1 MFNNVKIN
9 ERISWIGVNDRTT
22 HLFEAL
28 WPIPNGVAY
37 NTYLIQDEKTALLDT
52 MKLGFGKDF
61 QERVTETLGDRVLD
75 YLIIHHMEPD
85 HAGEIKSIVKKYP
98 NVKIVGNNK
107 TFKVL
112 ESYFGKMDNLMEVK
126 EGDVLDLGHHKLK
139 FVFMPWVHWPEV
151 MVSYDL
157 TEGILFSADAFGT
170 FGTLDG
176 GIFDD
181 EVLFDKYYEDDMRR
195 YYSNIVGK
203 YSSFVQ
209 KAFCKL
215 AGVNIRMICPLHG
228 PIWRTNVAKVLG
240 LYDKWSKMEA
250 DDAVVIIYGSMY
262 GNTAVM
268 ADYIARQLAEQG
280 IKDIRVYDASKTHIS
295 YLISEVWRCKGVI
308 LGSPAYNSCMF
319 PMIENLT
326 RELEHKGL
334 KNRYLGVFGTYS
346 WNGGGVRNLLN
357 FADNIKWEMVGQPA
371 EIEGSVM
378 DSKIALAK
386 ELALEMAQKIKSVSC
401 AECKCKN

>member
-9 ERISWIGVNDRTT
+9 DRISWLGVNDRTT
-22 HLFEAL
+22 HLFESL

-37 NTYLIQDEKTALLDT
+37 NTYLIQDEKTALMDT

-61 QERVTETLGDRVLD
+61 QERVTETLGGRELD
-75 YLIIHHMEPD
+75 YLVVHHMEPD

-126 EGDVLDLGHHKLK
+126 EGDILDLGHHKLK

-151 MVSYDL
+151 MVSYDI
-157 TEGILFSADAFGT
+157 TDGILFSADAFGT

-181 EVLFDKYYEDDMRR
+181 EILFDKYYEDDMRR

-203 YSSFVQ
+203 YSAFVQ

-215 AGVNIRMICPLHG
+215 AGVEIRIICPLHG
-228 PIWRTNVAKVLG
+228 PIWRTNVSKVLG

-268 ADYIARQLAEQG
+268 ADYIARVMAEQG
-280 IKDIRVYDASKTHIS
+280 VKDIRVYDASKTHIS
-295 YLISEVWRCKGVI
+295 YLISEIWRCKGVI

-319 PMIENLT
+319 PLIENLT

-334 KNRYLGVFGTYS
+334 KNRFLGIFGTYS
-346 WNGGGVRNLLN
+346 WNGGGVRNLLT
-357 FADNIKWEMVGQPA
+357 FADNIKWEMVGQAA
-371 EIEGSVM
+371 EIEGAVYEE
-378 DSKIALAK
+378 KIALAK
-386 ELALEMAQKIKSVSC
+386 ELGIEMAQKIKAVQC
-401 AECKCKN
+401 VNCKCKN

>member
-9 ERISWIGVNDRTT
+9 DRISWLGVNDRTT
-22 HLFEAL
+22 HLFESL

-37 NTYLIQDEKTALLDT
+37 NTYLIQDEKTALMDT
-52 MKLGFGKDF
+52 LKLGFGKDF
-61 QERVTETLGDRVLD
+61 QERVTETLGGRELD
-75 YLIIHHMEPD
+75 YLVVHHMEPD
-85 HAGEIKSIVKKYP
+85 HTGEIKSIVKKYP
-98 NVKIVGNNK
+98 NVKIVGNSK

-126 EGDVLDLGHHKLK
+126 EGDILNLGHHKLK

-151 MVSYDL
+151 MVSYDM

-203 YSSFVQ
+203 YSAFVQ

-215 AGVNIRMICPLHG
+215 AGVEIRTICPLHG

-268 ADYIARQLAEQG
+268 ADYIARVIAEQG
-280 IKDIRVYDASKTHIS
+280 VKDIRVYDVSKTHIS
-295 YLISEVWRCKGVI
+295 YLISEIWRCKGVI

-319 PMIENLT
+319 PLIENLT

-334 KNRYLGVFGTYS
+334 KNRLLGVFGTYS
-346 WNGGGVRNLLN
+346 WNGGGVRNLLT
-357 FADNIKWEMVGQPA
+357 FADNIKWEMIGQAA
-371 EIEGSVM
+371 EIEGAVYE
-378 DSKIALAK
+378 DKIALAR
-386 ELALEMAQKIKSVSC
+386 ELGVEMAQKIKTVQC
-401 AECKCKN
+401 VNCKCKN